1 MSHPKTRKQLR
12 LRKQRKLWPLLISIG
27 VGLVLI
33 FTAILAINKPRQ
45 PAVAIEVKGSPG
57 LKVDKEKVDLGDV
70 KLGQSVKVSFRL
82 MNVGDQTLRFTQT
95 PYIEVLEGC

>member
-1 MSHPKTRKQLR
+1 MSHPKTRKQFR
-12 LRKQRKLWPLLISIG
+12 LRKQRKLWPLFISIG
-27 VGLVLI
+27 IGLMLI
-33 FTAILAINKPRQ
+33 FTAILAFNKPRQ
-45 PAVAIEVKGSPG
+45 PAVDIEVKGSPG

-82 MNVGDQTLRFTQT
+82 TNVGDQTLRFTQT